1 MTARDVL
8 AAIESAGIRLEV
20 RGETL
25 RVDAPAGRVTP
36 ELRAALAAHKATL
49 LRILRPGGFVTLKG
63 GLTVP
68 VAALQLA
75 LDLEARGI
83 PLATDVDHQF
93 IVPDDP
99 RLTADDRAGIQ
110 QWYHHLGAIV
120 EYQAPEPIA

>member
-1 MTARDVL
+1 MTAMDVL
-8 AAIESAGIRLEV
+8 AAVESAGIRLEV

-25 RVDAPAGRVTP
+25 RVDAPAGRVTA

-83 PLATDVDHQF
+83 PLATDQDHQF
-93 IVPDDP
+93 VIPDDP
-99 RLTADDRAGIQ
+99 RLTPGDHAAIAR
-110 QWYHHLGAIV
+110 WRLHLGAIV
-120 EYQAPEPIA
+120 DYEAPTVA